1 MKRYLFI
8 FIAFALTLAACQG
21 GQAAPTAISLPTAM
35 PTNPP
40 AEFNPTAAPVAGK
53 AGEERVSSV
62 DGMTQVYIPEGTF
75 RRGGLDPD
83 AQRTEKPDHNV
94 TIKGFWMD
102 KLEVTNGM
110 YARCVQ
116 AGACDP
122 PQNFKSQ
129 TRASYFNNS
138 EFNDF
143 PVVYVTWLQAD
154 TYCKWAGRRL
164 PTEAEWERA
173 ARGDDFRTYPWGD
186 ASPDSSHGNFNYFVG
201 DTTRVGSF
209 PAGASPFGILD
220 MAGNVTEWMA
230 DFYDADYYSKGVT
243 VNPPGPGARSNYFVR
258 VIRGGNFQDVFKDI
272 RLAKRSSLRGSNPDA
287 RDIFS
292 ADYLGE
298 FSPKIGFRCASD

>member
-1 MKRYLFI
+1 VLM
-8 FIAFALTLAACQG
+8 FALSACGVGNAQ
-21 GQAAPTAISLPTAM
+21 PTAISLPTAM

-40 AEFNPTAAPVAGK
+40 AALNPTAPAGGN
-53 AGEERVSSV
+53 AGDERVSQA
-62 DGMTQVYIPEGTF
+62 DGMPQVYIPEGSF

-83 AQRTEKPDHNV
+83 AQKTEKPDHTV

-110 YARCVQ
+110 YMLCVQ
-116 AGACDP
+116 SGACEP

-129 TRASYFNNS
+129 ARASYFNNP

-154 TYCKWAGRRL
+154 TYCKWVGRRL

-186 ASPDSSHGNFNYFVG
+186 DRPDSSRGNFNYFVG

-230 DFYDADYYSKGVT
+230 DYYDGDYYSKGVT

-258 VIRGGNFQDVFKDI
+258 VIRGGSFQDVFKDV
-272 RLAKRSSLRGSNPDA
+272 RLAKRSSLRGSNPSA
-287 RDIFS
+287 SDIYS

-298 FSPKIGFRCASD
+298 VSPKVGFRCASD